1 MVIVAL
7 LLAAGCSDLR
17 DFRGRWRGARVGDSE
32 LVRVGVSASATATL
46 DIDDIDTHGLGG
58 VISIAGLVTDAP
70 LRSIPG
76 AEADALAG
84 ITFAGS
90 PLRVYLSFIAI
101 GDGKG
106 DALALVAL
114 YDHERVEVRI
124 LRGSDAPLYAIF
136 SLSEEA
142 P

>member
-1 MVIVAL
+1 MVVGCL
-7 LLAAGCSDLR
+7 VLAAGCSDLR
-17 DFRGRWRGARVGDSE
+17 DFRGRWKGARVGDSA
-32 LVRVGVSASATATL
+32 LVRVGVGDAATATL
-46 DIDDIDTHGLGG
+46 DLDQIDTHGLRG
-58 VISIAGLVTDAP
+58 VISISGLVADAP
-70 LRSIPG
+70 VHSIPG

-90 PLRVYLSFIAI
+90 PLRVYLSFISIA
-101 GDGKG
+101 DGKG

-124 LRGSDAPLYAIF
+124 MRGGETPLYAIF
-136 SLSEEA
+136 SLTEEA